1 MDIEDNKAL
10 NRTLLLICSQAS
22 NKLTDNKLTELFA
35 FFEEKKTQFD
45 AVNLSTLLHNL
56 SKLIPEKMTH
66 PQVKYFIAK
75 IVCFILSPHLQFG
88 AQSIA
93 NILRALSIGGILAQE
108 APYQAAI

>member
-66 PQVKYFIAK
+66 PQVKYF
-75 IVCFILSPHLQFG
+75 F
-88 AQSIA
+88 SIMVRTVLP
-93 NILRALSIGGILAQE
+93 IYY
-108 APYQAAI
+108 APSQ